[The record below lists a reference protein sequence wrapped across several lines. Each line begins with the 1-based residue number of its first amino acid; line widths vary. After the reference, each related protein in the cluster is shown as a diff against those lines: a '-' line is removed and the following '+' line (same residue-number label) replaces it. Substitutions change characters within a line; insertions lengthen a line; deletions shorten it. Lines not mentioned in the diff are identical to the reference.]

1 MARLRDKAAII
12 FGGGQIAGETMGNG
26 RAISLLF
33 AREGA
38 RLLIADQ
45 SLEAAEETC
54 RLVRE
59 AGGTATAVAAEVTR
73 EADCQAVARACID
86 AYGRIDILHNNVG
99 IADGDASATQ
109 LSLEA
114 WHKIMDANLTG
125 MYLACKHV
133 LPHMRE
139 NRQGVVLNM
148 SSMMSLCSD
157 SRVTSSA
164 VDPEAAGGLAYKV
177 SKSGVNALT
186 HSLAMANAPYG
197 IRVNAILPGLMDT
210 PNAIEPITEGRGI
223 TREALRRE
231 RNAQVPLGGV
241 MGTAWDVAHAALFL
255 ASDEARFITGALLPV
270 DGGQSL
276 RIG

>member
-1 MARLRDKAAII
+1 MERLQDKAALIM
-12 FGGGQIAGETMGNG
+12 GGGQIAGETIGNG
-26 RAISLLF
+26 RAVALLF

-38 RLLIADQ
+38 KLLIADR

-59 AGGTATAVAAEVTR
+59 DGGSAKAIAADVTR
-73 EADCQAVARACID
+73 EADCLAAAEACAE

-99 IADGDASATQ
+99 IADGDTSATK
-109 LSLEA
+109 LSLAA

-125 MYLACKHV
+125 MFLACKHV

-139 NRQGVVLNM
+139 REQGVILNM

-186 HSLAMANAPYG
+186 HSLAIANAPYG

-210 PNAIEPITEGRGI
+210 PNAIEPISQGRGLS
-223 TREALRRE
+223 RNELRRE
-231 RNAQVPLGGV
+231 RDAQVPLGGV
-241 MGTAWDVAHAALFL
+241 MGTAWDVAQAALFL
-255 ASDEARFITGALLPV
+255 ASDEAKFITGALLPV

-276 RIG
+276 RVG